1 MFASRLARVVFRV
14 TPRAGN
20 VMTVWALLFAVLP
33 PLSGPM
39 RSATLAI
46 ACHTPISSAETLD
59 QLMPVLGAP
68 LAPGLPVDVLRT
80 VDTQPRPAVSY
91 DQVSVIASVSTGLFR
106 PVISW
111 SPSAHGSS
119 ILHELVHVAQ
129 RRLGE
134 PQLRSLLDEI
144 EGYDEGTGFSPY
156 VVRGATN
163 SVLVTIRELLAPDE
177 ARSIARRIEFRTET
191 LPSGGRG
198 ALEARYEVL
207 HEALSEGR
215 WRRARRALETG
226 APPRFGWASRIVGAP
241 WTWEDELRAK
251 LLLEA
256 MAYDADSRCL
266 KGNGPRFSLPL

>member
-1 MFASRLARVVFRV
+1 
-14 TPRAGN
+14 
-20 VMTVWALLFAVLP
+20 MTAWAPLLLFAVLP

-68 LAPGLPVDVLRT
+68 LAPGLPVDVLKT

-91 DQVSVIASVSTGLFR
+91 DRVSVVASASTGLFR

-129 RRLGE
+129 R
-134 PQLRSLLDEI
+134 QLDAPPLRTLVSDI
-144 EGYDEGTGFSPY
+144 SAYDEESGFSQY

-163 SVLVTIRELLAPDE
+163 SVVVTMRALLPPEE
-177 ARSIARRIEFRTET
+177 AREFALRVEEEAAED
-191 LPSGGRG
+191 PQSGPG
-198 ALEARYEVL
+198 ALEARYRVL
-207 HEALSEGR
+207 HGLLSEGQFR
-215 WRRARRALETG
+215 HARRAMET
-226 APPRFGWASRIVGAP
+226 ATPPRFGWASKLTGEP
-241 WTWEDELRAK
+241 WSWEDELRAK
-251 LLLEA
+251 LYLEA

-266 KGNGPRFSLPL
+266 VGQGPRFDLAL

>member
-1 MFASRLARVVFRV
+1 
-14 TPRAGN
+14 
-20 VMTVWALLFAVLP
+20 MTVWALLFAVLP
-33 PLSGPM
+33 PLSGPIGT
-39 RSATLAI
+39 ATLAA

-80 VDTQPRPAVSY
+80 VDTQPRPAVRY

-129 RRLGE
+129 RRL
-134 PQLRSLLDEI
+134 PAAQLKPLLDEI
-144 EGYDEGTGFSPY
+144 AMYDRASGFTPY

-163 SVLVTIRELLAPDE
+163 SVLVTIRELLPPDE
-177 ARSIARRIEFRTET
+177 ARSIARRIELRTAD
-191 LPSGGRG
+191 LPAGGRL
-198 ALEARYEVL
+198 ALEQRYEVL

-226 APPRFGWASRIVGAP
+226 SPPRFGWASRIAGEP
-241 WTWEDELRAK
+241 WTWENELRAK

-256 MAYDADSRCL
+256 MAYDADARCL
-266 KGNGPRFSLPL
+266 KGSGPRFGLTL

>member
-1 MFASRLARVVFRV
+1 
-14 TPRAGN
+14 
-20 VMTVWALLFAVLP
+20 MTAWAPLLLFAVLP

-80 VDTQPRPAVSY
+80 VDTQPRPAISY
-91 DQVSVIASVSTGLFR
+91 DQVSVVASVSTGLFR

-129 RRLGE
+129 RRLGVS
-134 PQLRSLLDEI
+134 QLRGLLDDI
-144 EGYDEGTGFSPY
+144 DEHDRSEGFSPY

-163 SVLVTIRELLAPDE
+163 SVVVTIRDLLAPDE
-177 ARSIARRIEFRTET
+177 ASELARRIALGSTM
-191 LPSGGRG
+191 LPAKGPD
-198 ALEARYEVL
+198 ALEARYHLL
-207 HEALSEGR
+207 HSTLSEGSF
-215 WRRARRALETG
+215 RRARRALQT
-226 APPRFGWASRIVGAP
+226 ASPPRFGWASRIVGEP
-241 WTWEDELRAK
+241 WGWEDELRAK

-256 MAYDADSRCL
+256 MAYDADARCL
-266 KGNGPRFSLPL
+266 KGQGPRFRLSL